1 MAERKPRATKEESLQ
16 AKIEKNLE
24 DQAKLAEKMAALKL
38 TEKTLK
44 KELNDLKKKAEKE
57 VAAKAKKAAK
67 AQAEKELLKAIKKNG
82 LSLDDVKAKLGI

>member
-1 MAERKPRATKEESLQ
+1 MARATREESLQ

-24 DQAKLAEKMAALKL
+24 DQAKLAEKMAALKV
-38 TEKTLK
+38 TEKALK

-67 AQAEKELLKAIKKNG
+67 TQAEKELLKAIKKNG
-82 LSLDDVKAKLGI
+82 LSLDDVKTKLGI

>member
-1 MAERKPRATKEESLQ
+1 MARATREESLK

-38 TEKTLK
+38 TEKALK

-67 AQAEKELLKAIKKNG
+67 AQAEKELLKVIAKSG
-82 LSLDDVKAKLGI
+82 LSTEEVKTKLGI